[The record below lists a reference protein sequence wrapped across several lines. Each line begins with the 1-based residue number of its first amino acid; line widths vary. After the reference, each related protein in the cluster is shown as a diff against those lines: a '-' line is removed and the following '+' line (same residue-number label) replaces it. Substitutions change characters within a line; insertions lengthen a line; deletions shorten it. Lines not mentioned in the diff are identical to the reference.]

1 LYFDVYFAQQSPN
14 ATLTPVFL
22 QIMKQIGYPE
32 SPSWI
37 KQFELSSIVGSTP
50 TISRND
56 AIWRIRGNHAIGLLF
71 QVASEIGADAVDND
85 HRPLIMIDEVFD
97 AVRKDKYADI
107 GGEEI
112 MDRICGMTVQHNI
125 DEKIVNVFMAGSSCL
140 LLQALS
146 ARRLHAVNI
155 SVVPVEDPS
164 EKDVKQYLS
173 SIGYSPELCKTIVES
188 LGCRLRILNALLSS
202 KLSDNDVNKHIF
214 DCHLGAIRDI
224 LIMFEACSDKTSR
237 DVIHRILDDLIL
249 KPNPRKVAYS
259 ELPQEIQNHLSI
271 KVFYVDRALKL
282 SIQRV
287 PIRNAWLEIRTEN
300 KLRKK

>member
-1 LYFDVYFAQQSPN
+1 
-14 ATLTPVFL
+14 
-22 QIMKQIGYPE
+22 
-32 SPSWI
+32 
-37 KQFELSSIVGSTP
+37 
-50 TISRND
+50 
-56 AIWRIRGNHAIGLLF
+56 
-71 QVASEIGADAVDND
+71 
-85 HRPLIMIDEVFD
+85 MIDEVLD

-112 MDRICGMTVQHNI
+112 MDRICGMTVQRNI

-146 ARRLHAVNI
+146 VRRLHAVNI
-155 SVVPVEDPS
+155 RVVPVEDPS

-202 KLSDNDVNKHIF
+202 KLSDNDVNKHIL

-224 LIMFEACSDKTSR
+224 LSMFEACSDKTSR

-259 ELPQEIQNHLSI
+259 ELPQEIRNHLSI
-271 KVFYVDRALKL
+271 KVFYVDRALNL

-287 PIRNAWLEIRTEN
+287 PIHNAWLEIRTE
-300 KLRKK
+300 KRLRKK